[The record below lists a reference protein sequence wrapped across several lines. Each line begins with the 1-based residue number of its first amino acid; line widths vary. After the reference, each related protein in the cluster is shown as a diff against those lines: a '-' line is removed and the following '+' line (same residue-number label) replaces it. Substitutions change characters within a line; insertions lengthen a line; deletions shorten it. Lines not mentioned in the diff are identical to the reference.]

1 MVILLLEYLSNLK
14 YRMSGSFLHHFQ
26 YTAYQFAFGRI
37 QKGRCGGVAL
47 HKKPFLDVAVIH
59 QGTLVVVGRPSE
71 LLTSSSAYQLEIIG
85 RGFNDVMITALR
97 KQPMVDTAF
106 IQNGV
111 LYIHLRRQ
119 ENTTPLIQIVIHH
132 GAEIAEVR
140 NRHESL
146 EEIFLNLMEKE

>member
-26 YTAYQFAFGRI
+26 YTAL
-37 QKGRCGGVAL
+37 VANEGSTI
-47 HKKPFLDVAVIH
+47 FLTTHNLTEAEQICNQVAVIH